1 MSKSKHSIFPEGE
14 NLRRA
19 IRWLSEHAPPTAELI
34 NQAGCRFDLTP
45 LEEDF
50 LLRQFQSQSRWE
62 HFHHLADIGVRGI
75 GRSIEQSFAQAAL
88 ALTAIV
94 TDPGGVRTLQTID
107 IECVEPDRELLFVDW
122 LNAVIYAMV
131 THNMLFGNFKVA
143 INGDRLTAAL
153 GGEAIDR
160 ERHEPAVEPKGAT
173 FTELKVVR
181 QDDGVWLAQCVIDV

>member
-1 MSKSKHSIFPEGE
+1 MTKSTHSLLPEGE

-19 IRWLSEHAPPTAELI
+19 IRWLAEHAPPTADLI
-34 NQAGCRFDLTP
+34 NQAACRFDLTP

-50 LLRQFQSQSRWE
+50 LLREFKTKCGWE
-62 HFHHLADIGVRGI
+62 HFHHLADIGVRGT
-75 GRSIEQSFAQAAL
+75 GRTIEQAFAQAAL

-94 TDPGGVRTLQTID
+94 TDPGTVRTSKTIN
-107 IECVEPDRELLFVDW
+107 IECIEPDRELLFVDW

-173 FTELKVVR
+173 FTELKVNR
-181 QDDGVWLAQCVIDV
+181 QDDGTWLAQCVIDV